1 MNEPNPSRLRLM
13 IKRRAGE
20 GGSVTGDT
28 QMAKFRSTYRTG
40 IFAALTLAICGISL
54 SSPAQAAATQ
64 CTGTLAQYGAT
75 IKQLEA
81 FSAKAQ
87 ALADQNPLYISDVEY
102 YASVLADAQRCAKNL
117 SSVATVSR

>member
-1 MNEPNPSRLRLM
+1 MTKIR
-13 IKRRAGE
+13 
-20 GGSVTGDT
+20 T
-28 QMAKFRSTYRTG
+28 TYRIGTL
-40 IFAALTLAICGISL
+40 AALILAIGGLGL
-54 SSPAQAAATQ
+54 SSPAQAATQ

-75 IKQLEA
+75 IKQLES

-117 SSVATVSR
+117 STVATVSR

>member
-1 MNEPNPSRLRLM
+1 M
-13 IKRRAGE
+13 IKRRAGV
-20 GGSVTGDT
+20 GGSPTGDT

-54 SSPAQAAATQ
+54 SSPAQAAETQ
-64 CTGTLAQYGAT
+64 CTGTLAQYGST
-75 IKQLEA
+75 IKQLET

-102 YASVLADAQRCAKNL
+102 YASALAQAQRCAKNL
-117 SSVATVSR
+117 GNIATVSR